1 MVSVLPAGC
10 QNKLFK
16 PEAAPFDPVSG
27 KGDIVSPARRLRVGV
42 QADDA
47 GKIARVF
54 LRQRGGSH
62 RTAGGKGL
70 FCQQAHVLLSH
81 GHPGVVQ
88 QQLLFFAQLLLIQPG
103 LPHRG
108 QRRFAAGRGG
118 RVEGLC
124 PEHRRRVEV
133 QVLCHRAVIRRE
145 QLVGRFDLLGVAAG
159 EGGGTAP
166 PPLPLPQF
174 ARKHPYR

>member
-27 KGDIVSPARRLRVGV
+27 KGNIVSPARRLRVGV

-47 GKIARVF
+47 GKIAGVF
-54 LRQRGGSH
+54 LRQRGSSH

-70 FCQQAHVLLSH
+70 FCQQAHVFLSH
-81 GHPGVVQ
+81 CHPGVVQ
-88 QQLLFFAQLLLIQPG
+88 QQLLFFAQLLRIQPG
-103 LPHRG
+103 LPHRS

-118 RVEGLC
+118 RVERLFAEDLRQIVEGITIRIPVTLTEYYPGKGFSDDRYQIVISLSLLKNGGLK
-124 PEHRRRVEV
+124 
-133 QVLCHRAVIRRE
+133 LDI
-145 QLVGRFDLLGVAAG
+145 
-159 EGGGTAP
+159 
-166 PPLPLPQF
+166 
-174 ARKHPYR
+174 